1 MEWRQSGNQRGKKIF
16 VKWFHELNRKGDQQV
31 LSMLMLKRCS
41 SESEEDK
48 LMWDYCT
55 PGPEALER
63 KVTTTHNF
71 QIFDIILH
79 DLTLFYTVL
88 HHRTIMPSLS
98 GSITKT
104 FQQELFIYEQFLLYT
119 TLLKSIKLRT

>member
-1 MEWRQSGNQRGKKIF
+1 MECSYDLVCRLQYVELQKISA
-16 VKWFHELNRKGDQQV
+16 KYPKT
-31 LSMLMLKRCS
+31 LSMLILKRYS
-41 SESEEDK
+41 SDSEEDK

-104 FQQELFIYEQFLLYT
+104 FQH
-119 TLLKSIKLRT
+119 K

>member
-1 MEWRQSGNQRGKKIF
+1 MLLRSTGVLSQMEWRQSGNQRGKKIF

-104 FQQELFIYEQFLLYT
+104 FQHELFIYE
-119 TLLKSIKLRT
+119 